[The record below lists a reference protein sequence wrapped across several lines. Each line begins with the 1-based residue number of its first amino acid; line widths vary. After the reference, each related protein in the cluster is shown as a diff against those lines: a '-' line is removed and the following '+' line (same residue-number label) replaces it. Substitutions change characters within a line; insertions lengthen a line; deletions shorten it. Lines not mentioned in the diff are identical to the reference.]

1 MRTHK
6 SSRLIKNSFFRS
18 LVILVLLGPAA
29 GLAGAATITVHTSPS
44 FQIAATD
51 VYSSAYVYS
60 DQASALS
67 AAEQLLA
74 DGGASNGWG
83 LGAFGGSSGY
93 QAQYLYFAFASGSS
107 TPYSAVRLGS
117 FGNQDAGSRTGKV
130 VTESADWSYDNHVN
144 DQLLLLEN
152 QYVSPAIPEPSTAV
166 LLMGGLMGLATRA
179 RRRES
184 VGSRAR
190 IR

>member
-1 MRTHK
+1 MPTPK
-6 SSRLIKNSFFRS
+6 ASRLIKNSIFR
-18 LVILVLLGPAA
+18 ILALLALLGP
-29 GLAGAATITVHTSPS
+29 GAGAAGATVITVYSSPS

-51 VYSSAYVYS
+51 LYSSAYVYS

-67 AAEQLLA
+67 AAHQLLA

-117 FGNQDAGSRTGKV
+117 FGNQDTGSRTGKV
-130 VTESADWSYDNHVN
+130 MTESAEWSYDNHMN
-144 DQLLLLEN
+144 DQFLLLEN
-152 QYVSPAIPEPSTAV
+152 QYVSPAVPEPSTAV

-179 RRRES
+179 RRR
-184 VGSRAR
+184 
-190 IR
+190 